1 MEHLLKNTENKNFLI
16 GLVNE
21 RAKSNGNNSLFLE
34 NESFVDIMRILKS
47 NIELISEIGFL
58 EDCKDN
64 LLSTIKDKNVK
75 EKNLIL
81 NSDNISDI
89 STDTK
94 IAEIFKFLDFHC
106 LCIVVEPNNNMYI
119 AIDYEKVKSII
130 QRQISV
136 EANRALSLHHRVQ
149 ESAIVD
155 SESNLLT
162 SKITE
167 LRHELTVSCDFE
179 KNPILFPYCCE
190 SLSELELS
198 LAVYSRI

>member
-1 MEHLLKNTENKNFLI
+1 MLKNTENKNFLV

-58 EDCKDN
+58 EDCKGN

-89 STDTK
+89 STDNK
-94 IAEIFKFLDFHC
+94 IAEIFKFLDLHC

-162 SKITE
+162 SEITE

-190 SLSELELS
+190 SLSELELG

>member
-1 MEHLLKNTENKNFLI
+1 MLKNTENKNFLI
-16 GLVNE
+16 SLVNE
-21 RAKSNGNNSLFLE
+21 RAKLNENNSLFLK
-34 NESFVDIMRILKS
+34 NEYFVDIMRILKS
-47 NIELISEIGFL
+47 NIELISEIGL
-58 EDCKDN
+58 LNDCRDN
-64 LLSTIKDKNVK
+64 LLTIIKDKKIIIK
-75 EKNLIL
+75 EENLIL
-81 NSDNISDI
+81 NGDNVSEMT
-89 STDTK
+89 TDNK
-94 IAEIFKFLDFHC
+94 LAEIFKFLDFHC
-106 LCIVVEPNNNMYI
+106 LCIIVEPNSNMYI
-119 AIDYEKVKSII
+119 SLDYQKIQSII

-155 SESNLLT
+155 GESNLLT

-190 SLSELELS
+190 SLSELELG

>member
-1 MEHLLKNTENKNFLI
+1 MLKNTENKNFLI

-21 RAKSNGNNSLFLE
+21 RAKLNGNESLFLE

-47 NIELISEIGFL
+47 NIELISELGFL
-58 EDCKDN
+58 DDCRDN
-64 LLSTIKDKNVK
+64 LLNIIKDENIK

-81 NSDNISDI
+81 NSDNISKM
-89 STDTK
+89 STDSK
-94 IAEIFKFLDFHC
+94 IVEIFKFLDLHC
-106 LCIVVEPNNNMYI
+106 LCVVVEPNNNMYI
-119 AIDYEKVKSII
+119 SIDYQKIQSII

-179 KNPILFPYCCE
+179 KNPVLFPYCCE
-190 SLSELELS
+190 SLSELELG
-198 LAVYSRI
+198 LAVYSRM